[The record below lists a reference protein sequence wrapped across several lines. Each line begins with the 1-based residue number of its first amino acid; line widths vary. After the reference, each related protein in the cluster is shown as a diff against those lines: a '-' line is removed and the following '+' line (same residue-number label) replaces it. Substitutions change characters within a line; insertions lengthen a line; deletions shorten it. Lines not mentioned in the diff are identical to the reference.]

1 MLTVCCA
8 AAATQVLLEFL
19 SQSKLRKTHAL
30 NEVKQ
35 DLSFIDAD
43 IHTVCAQR
51 ECVLSPAVE
60 QNSSPPAA
68 QVHHWSAELAH
79 VRAAQRAADVSG
91 DTPQAGCAPPGGA
104 SAAHAHPAAADA
116 SAARPAADAA
126 GADDADAVS
135 DAKKRRVM
143 SEFENLQRCYL
154 LAHSEHAAAGGA
166 AAAEGAPAAGGAA
179 TAGRMPAGLGGGLTP
194 IDAFTHTLSEFTR
207 YR

>member
-1 MLTVCCA
+1 
-8 AAATQVLLEFL
+8 
-19 SQSKLRKTHAL
+19 
-30 NEVKQ
+30 
-35 DLSFIDAD
+35 
-43 IHTVCAQR
+43 
-51 ECVLSPAVE
+51 
-60 QNSSPPAA
+60 
-68 QVHHWSAELAH
+68 VHHWSAELAH

-91 DTPQAGCAPPGGA
+91 DAPQAGYTPPGCAHGGT
-104 SAAHAHPAAADA
+104 STAHAHPAAADA

-126 GADDADAVS
+126 GADDLDAVS

-154 LAHSEHAAAGGA
+154 LAHAEHAAAGGA
-166 AAAEGAPAAGGAA
+166 AAAEGAPAADGAA